1 MNGNH
6 VIIFDNYKF
15 FGLADTHHN
24 GLEGITGVGREGKP
38 RALSSLPHMGLLSVV
53 SV

>member
-6 VIIFDNYKF
+6 VIIFDNYKL
-15 FGLADTHHN
+15 FGLVDRHQR
-24 GLEGITGVGREGKP
+24 GLEGFPGVGREEKP
-38 RALSSLPHMGLLSVV
+38 GALSSPPHMGLLSVV